1 MAGLAGFVT
10 KNPDRDAAERLLA
23 KMLRVQ
29 VHQPSWSWSSF
40 SVPEHGIYV
49 GWVNTPSKGANPLT
63 VHNGERTL
71 VFCGENFVPTT
82 IGHSRPD
89 GRRAVLS
96 ALEDD
101 PKAFVRA
108 LNGWFAGVLID
119 QRKREVVLFND
130 RYGMHRVYYCRTPDS
145 FFFASEA
152 KSLLAVRPE
161 TRSLD
166 PEAVGHFLGFGTV
179 FANRTLFANVSL
191 LPGASCW
198 SIATPDAV
206 KTCRYFEPGEWEAQS
221 PLSAEVFQS
230 SLSNT
235 LRRVL
240 PSYFAADTPV
250 GLSLTGGLDTR
261 MVMAGIPLDGEPR
274 PCYTYGGVYRE
285 CFDITV
291 ARKVAA
297 ACNLSYSVLP
307 LGAEFFENFLHYA
320 ERTVWLTDGC
330 LDLTGSH
337 EIYYSELAR
346 QYSPVRLTGN
356 YGSEILRNVSTFK
369 YRPVSAGVICREVLP
384 VLEAAR
390 DHYSVIAAR
399 HPVTFA
405 AFSLV
410 PWHLAGRRIAAESV
424 LVLRSPYLDND
435 LVALVYRAP
444 QAARETSQACLR
456 VIRDIHP
463 SLARIPTDLGH
474 GGNGWPV
481 ARTLTKIHRYLS
493 FKGEWYYNLGMPD
506 WLVRNERSLPLRLTE
521 PLFLGS
527 HKIEHYRLWFSGPLR
542 RSVIDLFADP
552 DAKTRPYLDPVGVR
566 GLLDD
571 LEANRRNCVEDISR
585 LGTLELVQR
594 RLIQR
599 SYDCS
604 PSQG

>member
-1 MAGLAGFVT
+1 MPGLAGFVT
-10 KNPDRDAAERLLA
+10 KNPDRAAAERLLA
-23 KMLRVQ
+23 KMMRVQ
-29 VHQPSWSWSSF
+29 LHQPSWSWSSL
-40 SVPEHGIYV
+40 SVPEQGIYV
-49 GWVNTPSKGANPLT
+49 GWVNSPSTGANPLT
-63 VHNGERTL
+63 AQVGQLTL
-71 VFCGENFVPTT
+71 VFCGENFVPATA
-82 IGHSRPD
+82 GHSRPD
-89 GRRAVLS
+89 GRKAVLS
-96 ALEDD
+96 SLEAD
-101 PKAFVRA
+101 PEGFVRT
-108 LNGWFAGVLID
+108 LNGWFAGLLID

-130 RYGMHRVYYCRTPDS
+130 RYGMHRVYYCRTPES

-166 PEAVGHFLGFGTV
+166 PESVGHFLGFGTV

-198 SIATPDAV
+198 SIETPDAV
-206 KTCRYFEPGEWEAQS
+206 NMRRYFEPGEWERQS
-221 PLSAEVFQS
+221 PLSAEEFQA
-230 SLSNT
+230 SLSDT

-240 PSYFAADTPV
+240 PSYFVADTPV

-261 MVMAGIPLDGEPR
+261 MVMAGIPPDGQPR

-285 CFDITV
+285 CFDIKI

-297 ACNLSYSVLP
+297 ACNLSHSVLP
-307 LGAEFFENFLHYA
+307 LGGEFFDNFLDYA

-337 EIYYSELAR
+337 EVYYSELAR

-369 YRPVSAGVICREVLP
+369 YQPVSAGVIGREVLP
-384 VLEAAR
+384 FLEAAR
-390 DHYSVIAAR
+390 EHYSAICTS

-405 AFSLV
+405 AFSLI
-410 PWHLAGRRIAAESV
+410 PWHLAGRRIAAESA

-435 LVALVYRAP
+435 LVSLVYRAP

-456 VIRDIHP
+456 AIRELHP
-463 SLARIPTDLGH
+463 RLARIPTDMGH
-474 GGNGWPV
+474 GGDGWRV
-481 ARTLTKIHRYLS
+481 ARTLTKTYRYVL

-506 WLVRNERSLPLRLTE
+506 WLVRYERSLPLRLTE
-521 PLFLGS
+521 PLFLGT
-527 HKIEHYRLWFSGPLR
+527 HKIEHYRLWFSGRLR
-542 RSVIDLFADP
+542 GAIHDLFSGPHAMSR
-552 DAKTRPYLDPVGVR
+552 AYVDPVGVR
-566 GLLDD
+566 GLIDD

-594 RLIQR
+594 RFIQQA
-599 SYDCS
+599 YD
-604 PSQG
+604 